1 MELRL
6 KDYGTIEIMKATLV
20 DGGDILIETA
30 DNFSKIAKDT
40 QYEITEVY
48 LTNTEYGWGVIALLD
63 VSEADCFVDDAII
76 FDVEDQNSIYKLKA
90 FL

>member
-6 KDYGTIEIMKATLV
+6 KDYGIIEITKATLV

-30 DNFSKIAKDT
+30 DNFSEIAKNT
-40 QYEITEVY
+40 EYEITEVY

-63 VSEADCFVDDAII
+63 VPEADCFVDDAII
-76 FDVEDQNSIYKLKA
+76 FDIEDQNSIYKLKA

>member
-6 KDYGTIEIMKATLV
+6 KDYGTIEITKATLV

-30 DNFSKIAKDT
+30 DNFSEIAKDT
-40 QYEITEVY
+40 QYEITDVY

-63 VSEADCFVDDAII
+63 IPEADCFVDDAII

>member
-6 KDYGTIEIMKATLV
+6 KGYGTIEITNATLV

-30 DNFSKIAKDT
+30 DNFSGITKTTD
-40 QYEITEVY
+40 YDITEVF
-48 LTNTEYGWGVIALLD
+48 LVENDFGWDLVAWLNIPD
-63 VSEADCFVDDAII
+63 DDCFTPKTII
-76 FDVEDQNSIYKLKA
+76 AEVENQDNVYKLNA

>member
-6 KDYGTIEIMKATLV
+6 KDYGTIEITKATLV

-30 DNFSKIAKDT
+30 DNFSEIAKNT
-40 QYEITEVY
+40 ECEITEVF
-48 LTNTEYGWGVIALLD
+48 LVENDYGWDLVAWLS
-63 VSEADCFVDDAII
+63 VPDDDWFSQKTII
-76 FDVEDQNSIYKLKA
+76 TEIENQEDIYKLNA

>member
-6 KDYGTIEIMKATLV
+6 KGYGTIEITNATLV

-30 DNFSKIAKDT
+30 DNFCEIAKTTSYSISEVFLVENDFGWDIVIWIDVPDDEWFT
-40 QYEITEVY
+40 SRTIIAEIDNSE
-48 LTNTEYGWGVIALLD
+48 D
-63 VSEADCFVDDAII
+63 V
-76 FDVEDQNSIYKLKA
+76 YKLNA